1 MQMATILLIQ
11 TMHHIHLTTAHTIK
25 MSTKDLIDFN
35 VVTAEATTMVTTMM
49 MVLSVDIDVATMTLE
64 ESIEDLIDRHK
75 SHDFKEI

>member
-1 MQMATILLIQ
+1 
-11 TMHHIHLTTAHTIK
+11 